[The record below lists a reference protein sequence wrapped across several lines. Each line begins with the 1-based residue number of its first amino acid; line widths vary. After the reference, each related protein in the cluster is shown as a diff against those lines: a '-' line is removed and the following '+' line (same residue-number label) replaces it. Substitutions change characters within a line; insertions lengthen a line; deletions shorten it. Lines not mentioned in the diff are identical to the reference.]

1 MIIEVRMDNC
11 LVFSNYCALSMEADM
26 CNKRFG
32 FNVNSTSNFNILKSV
47 AIFGQNNVG
56 KTCAIKCIKF
66 IRQVITNERPLHIM
80 NNFFSKNSI
89 SSLGITFL
97 EGKKAYKFDFKY
109 DVKKKEFLYEYFA
122 EIVKDKNGNLR
133 EIPYL
138 KRDIVNSEF
147 YFAGDEEGKSLLSN
161 IGRENITIYIID
173 VDKFKIM
180 HAIKDVLVKFAAR
193 IDIINMNNIPLNK
206 TLDIMKNGK
215 RMQKKVV
222 DFIACLGFV
231 DITSIENESA
241 GTKKI
246 VALASYVVDAI
257 ENGRVLIVDEL
268 DSSLHFTLTRAIVS
282 LFNNEINLDGQLIFT
297 AHDVSLLDC
306 KKLFRKEQIWFI
318 YRDRDNIHTYSLK
331 EFTAREPK
339 GPSLCL
345 KSGTGGRSKCL
356 ISQS

>member
-1 MIIEVRMDNC
+1 
-11 LVFSNYCALSMEADM
+11 
-26 CNKRFG
+26 
-32 FNVNSTSNFNILKSV
+32 
-47 AIFGQNNVG
+47 
-56 KTCAIKCIKF
+56 
-66 IRQVITNERPLHIM
+66 
-80 NNFFSKNSI
+80 
-89 SSLGITFL
+89 
-97 EGKKAYKFDFKY
+97 
-109 DVKKKEFLYEYFA
+109 
-122 EIVKDKNGNLR
+122 
-133 EIPYL
+133 
-138 KRDIVNSEF
+138 
-147 YFAGDEEGKSLLSN
+147 
-161 IGRENITIYIID
+161 
-173 VDKFKIM
+173 
-180 HAIKDVLVKFAAR
+180 
-193 IDIINMNNIPLNK
+193 
-206 TLDIMKNGK
+206 
-215 RMQKKVV
+215 
-222 DFIACLGFV
+222 
-231 DITSIENESA
+231 
-241 GTKKI
+241 